1 MRDRIQFRNQ
11 SHTKIVAS
19 FVSLLGR
26 EGSYDAESQP
36 RALVPVLLAIRR
48 KWGVGAEDKLVREG
62 LMEAYSETAS
72 FAFRATWQHSALW
85 YPNLLANSYED
96 GSDN

>member
-62 LMEAYSETAS
+62 LMEAYSDNILCLQS
-72 FAFRATWQHSALW
+72 HLATLCSLV
-85 YPNLLANSYED
+85 PKPPC
-96 GSDN
+96 